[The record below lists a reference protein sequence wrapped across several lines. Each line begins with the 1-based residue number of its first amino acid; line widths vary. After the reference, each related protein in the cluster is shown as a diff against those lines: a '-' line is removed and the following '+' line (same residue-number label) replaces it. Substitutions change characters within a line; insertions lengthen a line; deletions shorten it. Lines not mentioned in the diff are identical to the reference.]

1 MDPRQIVSN
10 LLSGEISDFVQT
22 EQHQTLIVAE
32 QAICDGHMGI
42 YEDISHNLNQVEQQ
56 IVQFRI
62 AQMSNDANLAQEC
75 LANALENSRSKA
87 NRDHLLEARIR
98 MEWGVLRSSLG
109 QVTEAGVDL
118 RWAVERLGAIS
129 EGHRWHGLSLLN
141 MAAWHQ
147 NRGEYGMAL
156 AMHSEISRHG
166 PHLVEIVAISRR
178 RAAELLIEKNHIYSA
193 LRNLWIAHQG
203 FLQTDMTDEAIESG
217 LHWID
222 LGLTEVSKDA
232 PTMENAVKQ
241 ATPRSAGDSKQRVWI
256 HPDDLSYMYNWINN
270 RTSDTAALA
279 VLDDAHQ
286 AIQS

>member
-10 LLSGEISDFVQT
+10 LLSGEVSDFVQT

-32 QAICDGHMGI
+32 QAICEGHMGI

-56 IVQFRI
+56 IIQFRI

-75 LANALENSRSKA
+75 LANALENSRSKE

-109 QVTEAGVDL
+109 QMTEAGVDL

-166 PHLVEIVAISRR
+166 PHLVEIVAMSRR

-203 FLQTDMTDEAIESG
+203 FLQTDMTNEAIEAG

-222 LGLTEVSKDA
+222 LGLTEVSIDA
-232 PTMENAVKQ
+232 PT
-241 ATPRSAGDSKQRVWI
+241 
-256 HPDDLSYMYNWINN
+256 
-270 RTSDTAALA
+270 
-279 VLDDAHQ
+279 
-286 AIQS
+286 